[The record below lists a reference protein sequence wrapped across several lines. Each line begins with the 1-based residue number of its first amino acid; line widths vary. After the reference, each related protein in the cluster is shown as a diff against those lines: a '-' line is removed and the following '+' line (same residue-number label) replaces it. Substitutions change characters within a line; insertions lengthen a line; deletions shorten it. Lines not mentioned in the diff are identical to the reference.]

1 MRFFK
6 HPAVEEVCVIG
17 VKDAYR
23 GQSPKAFIKLKGNAS
38 SLTLDELKIFLKDKL
53 GKHEMVQAMEIRS
66 DLPKTPVGKFD
77 KKKLYEEEDKRAA
90 S

>member
-1 MRFFK
+1 
-6 HPAVEEVCVIG
+6 
-17 VKDAYR
+17 
-23 GQSPKAFIKLKGNAS
+23 
-38 SLTLDELKIFLKDKL
+38 
-53 GKHEMVQAMEIRS
+53 MEIRS

>member
-1 MRFFK
+1 
-6 HPAVEEVCVIG
+6 
-17 VKDAYR
+17 
-23 GQSPKAFIKLKGNAS
+23 LKGNAP

-77 KKKLYEEEDKRAA
+77 KKKLHEEEDNKRAA